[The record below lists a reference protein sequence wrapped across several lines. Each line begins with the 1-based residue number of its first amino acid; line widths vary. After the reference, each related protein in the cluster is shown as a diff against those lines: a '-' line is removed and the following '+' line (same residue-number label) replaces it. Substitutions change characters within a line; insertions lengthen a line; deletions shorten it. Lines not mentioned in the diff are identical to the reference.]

1 MVGVD
6 THSVQNAG
14 RRYFVLLS
22 SDSDSEFLR
31 EALRSPLDWVKKTI
45 MEIFSKGFV
54 KYAKNI
60 TEKRSEK
67 NASKKGDTQDTISE
81 LIAGIRR
88 AKELQHSYP
97 LANYHHTM
105 FSFQQEFH
113 SSYRARKGK
122 VLEEVL
128 KKFCRDSGYV
138 VHKKKSEKWGA
149 IAKSL
154 NLEKQRIVSENSK
167 ADVDLVAESEKCLLV
182 IQIRSRD
189 DTGGTTAKGSL
200 AKALIPIVKTA
211 IPNQQKKDI
220 IYLVAV
226 WEPRKEEQFSSL
238 VDELVERLREVLGNM
253 DSLPSDKSI
262 IKQRIRNDN
271 GLEVCDRIF
280 IRVAYGIEEIEQ
292 VVSKSSSEENRIEK
306 HTRLSDIECLLGK
319 PDDLW
324 LTYAVVSL
332 ELNQLLSKGKTN
344 IDYLK
349 SKIESEVHAVS
360 TEDIDNLAKE
370 LHSTWKETALPFEK
384 PADNYLYIRDM
395 LYLYMIYQ
403 QHRSRTGKRRKKPN
417 TEIQSQQQHRSRTGK
432 RRKKPNTEIQSQQQ
446 FPTMEGL

>member
-31 EALRSPLDWVKKTI
+31 KALRSPLDWVKKTI
-45 MEIFSKGFV
+45 IEIFSEGFG
-54 KYAKNI
+54 KYAESI
-60 TEKRSEK
+60 AEKSSEK
-67 NASKKGDTQDTISE
+67 NASARRDTQDTISE

-97 LANYHHTM
+97 LANYHYTM
-105 FSFQQEFH
+105 FLFQQEFH

-128 KKFCRDSGYV
+128 KKFCRDLGYIV
-138 VHKKKSEKWGA
+138 YEEKAEKWGA

-154 NLEKQRIVSENSK
+154 NLEEQKIVSENLK

-211 IPNQQKKDI
+211 ISSKPMTDV
-220 IYLVAV
+220 IYSVVV

-238 VDELVERLREVLGNM
+238 VDELVNRLREALG
-253 DSLPSDKSI
+253 DTYSLLLGKNTI
-262 IKQRIRNDN
+262 EQTIRNDN
-271 GLEVCDRIF
+271 GLEVCDKIF
-280 IRVAYGIEEIEQ
+280 LRVAYGSKEIEQ
-292 VVSKSSSEENRIEK
+292 VVSKNRSEADGIEE
-306 HTRLSDIECLLGK
+306 HARLSDIERLLGK

-324 LTYAVVSL
+324 LTYAIVSL

-349 SKIESEVHAVS
+349 SKIESEGYAVS

-370 LHSTWKETALPFEK
+370 LHSTWEDTVLPFEK
-384 PADNYLYIRDM
+384 PADNYLYIRDL
-395 LYLYMIYQ
+395 LYLYLIY
-403 QHRSRTGKRRKKPN
+403 REYRNRTRIRRKKSSMQVNSSHQP
-417 TEIQSQQQHRSRTGK
+417 SL
-432 RRKKPNTEIQSQQQ
+432 
-446 FPTMEGL
+446 TMEGS